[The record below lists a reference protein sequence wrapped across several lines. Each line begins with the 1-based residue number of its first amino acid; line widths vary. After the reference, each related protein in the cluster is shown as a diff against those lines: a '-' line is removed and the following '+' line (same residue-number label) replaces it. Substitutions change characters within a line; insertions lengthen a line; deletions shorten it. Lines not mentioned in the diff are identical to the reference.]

1 MRRPT
6 EQLRKIYDTETAEMI
21 GEDSFSG
28 YTNFR
33 HWKEQ
38 LYRTRKGNFFLYGK
52 GGPSSRYAVLE
63 EDGWAD
69 GEKIIP
75 YTEDEAKAWVEK
87 HLSASEYEALF
98 GVEEA

>member
-1 MRRPT
+1 
-6 EQLRKIYDTETAEMI
+6 MI

-63 EDGWAD
+63 EDGWTD

-75 YTEDEAKAWVEK
+75 YSEDEARAWVEE
-87 HLSASEYEALF
+87 HLSAGDYESLF

>member
-1 MRRPT
+1 
-6 EQLRKIYDTETAEMI
+6 MI

-75 YTEDEAKAWVEK
+75 YSEDEAKAWVEE

>member
-1 MRRPT
+1 
-6 EQLRKIYDTETAEMI
+6 MI

>member
-1 MRRPT
+1 
-6 EQLRKIYDTETAEMI
+6 MI
-21 GEDSFSG
+21 GEDSYSG
-28 YTNFR
+28 YADFR

-38 LYRTRKGNFFLYGK
+38 LYRTRKGSFFLYGE
-52 GGPSSRYAVLE
+52 GGPLSCYAVHE

-75 YTEDEAKAWVEK
+75 YTEGEAKAWVEK
-87 HLSASEYEALF
+87 HLSASEYEDLF

>member
-1 MRRPT
+1 
-6 EQLRKIYDTETAEMI
+6 MI

-63 EDGWAD
+63 EVDGPM
-69 GEKIIP
+69 GKKSYRI
-75 YTEDEAKAWVEK
+75 AKMKQKRGWK
-87 HLSASEYEALF
+87 SI
-98 GVEEA
+98 

>member
-1 MRRPT
+1 
-6 EQLRKIYDTETAEMI
+6 MI
-21 GEDSFSG
+21 GENSFSG

-69 GEKIIP
+69 GEKLFRIP
-75 YTEDEAKAWVEK
+75 KTKQK
-87 HLSASEYEALF
+87 HGWKST
-98 GVEEA
+98 

>member
-1 MRRPT
+1 
-6 EQLRKIYDTETAEMI
+6 MI
-21 GEDSFSG
+21 GEDSYSG
-28 YTNFR
+28 YADFR

-38 LYRTRKGNFFLYGK
+38 LYRTRKGNFFLYGE
-52 GGPSSRYAVLE
+52 GGPLSCYAVHE
-63 EDGWAD
+63 EDGWTD

-75 YTEDEAKAWVEK
+75 YSEDEAKVWVEK